1 MSSSGKSPTRW
12 FQNHRRISHITATS
26 KRNRRSTYFR
36 LRSEPNHSHVTAESQ
51 PHYSHITITAESQPH
66 HTRNRAFEKSP
77 VHLFSSSVKSPICL
91 CPSLRNTRRKLFLKQ
106 FRKKYT
112 LELRL
117 RSQRVWSRPEQV
129 SSVLAAILLQA
140 IDDFTSQSDTSRTS
154 RSLPPA
160 TKVNCVLAAR
170 RSIDLTHLRSA
181 CAQALRNRP
190 VRLCQAVRNR
200 RSAYFRVAAESQSN
214 HSHITPESQLSHL
227 PNHSHITGSQPSH
240 GHMTADH
247 SHKTADLQPISVS
260 GTLPINLFQGLRNRR
275 STFQA
280 LRLCRTEPQATS
292 TAESQPHHNHITITA
307 ASEANHSHIT
317 PKTEP
322 LRSR

>member
-1 MSSSGKSPTRW
+1 M
-12 FQNHRRISHITATS
+12 
-26 KRNRRSTYFR
+26 
-36 LRSEPNHSHVTAESQ
+36 
-51 PHYSHITITAESQPH
+51 
-66 HTRNRAFEKSP
+66 
-77 VHLFSSSVKSPICL
+77 KSPICL

-106 FRKKYT
+106 FLKKYT

-140 IDDFTSQSDTSRTS
+140 IDDFTSQSDTSQTS

-200 RSAYFRVAAESQSN
+200 RSAYFRIAAESQSN
-214 HSHITPESQLSHL
+214 HSHITPGSH
-227 PNHSHITGSQPSH
+227 PNHSRITFRI
-240 GHMTADH
+240 T
-247 SHKTADLQPISVS
+247 
-260 GTLPINLFQGLRNRR
+260 
-275 STFQA
+275 
-280 LRLCRTEPQATS
+280 ATS
-292 TAESQPHHNHITITA
+292 QEQNRVTAT
-307 ASEANHSHIT
+307 
-317 PKTEP
+317 
-322 LRSR
+322 